1 MLLALDVAILPPP
14 AISRRAIELSAS
26 LPERESLGLRLGDE
40 CLPHVTLTQH
50 FVRADDLDGV
60 LDRVA
65 ATVAGMHAMQLTVTG
80 GGRGRSS
87 VWMSIQLTP
96 ALLDLHR
103 QLMDAL
109 HPFEQQ
115 GGTEAAFLNGDAR
128 PTDVEWVMAFRET
141 SSYAAFHPHITLG
154 HAAALPA
161 VEPAAFEATTVAAC
175 HLGRFCTCRRVLRLW
190 ELQRRD

>member
-1 MLLALDVAILPPP
+1 MLLALDIAILPPP
-14 AISRRAIELSAS
+14 EISRRAIELSAS
-26 LPERESLGLRLGDE
+26 LPERDSLGLRLGDE
-40 CLPHVTLTQH
+40 FLPHVTLTQH
-50 FVRADDLDGV
+50 FVRAGDLDQV

-65 ATVAGMHAMQLTVTG
+65 ATLAGMKPMPLTVTG
-80 GGRGRSS
+80 AGRGRSS

-96 ALLDLHR
+96 PLFDLHR

-115 GGTEAAFLNGDAR
+115 GGTEAAFLDGDAR
-128 PTDVEWVMAFRET
+128 PTDVEWVTGFRET

-161 VEPAAFEATTVAAC
+161 VEPVAFEATTVAAC
-175 HLGRFCTCRRVLRLW
+175 HLGKFCACRRVLRQW
-190 ELQRRD
+190 DVSAF